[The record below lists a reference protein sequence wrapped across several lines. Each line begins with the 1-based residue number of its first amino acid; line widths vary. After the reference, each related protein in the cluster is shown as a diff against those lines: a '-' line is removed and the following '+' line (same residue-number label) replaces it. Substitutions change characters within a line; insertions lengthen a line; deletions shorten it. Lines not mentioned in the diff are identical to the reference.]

1 MKWPDSR
8 DLGEKIRWE
17 FEMCGG
23 EGEES
28 VGMSPKLFVCILDI
42 SWDKESWKKR
52 SILGEGD
59 IRVYLGYVKFEA
71 PLRHHG
77 GDTL

>member
-1 MKWPDSR
+1 MRRYRDTSCPSERGRGSDSHGSSGGSMKWPDSR

-42 SWDKESWKKR
+42 S
-52 SILGEGD
+52 
-59 IRVYLGYVKFEA
+59 
-71 PLRHHG
+71 
-77 GDTL
+77 